1 MLFGFQYK
9 LRERQKIAFP
19 NLQKL
24 RTPQTE
30 NIQTHSLVT
39 KMELFPSKQTSIL
52 GIPGENPTE
61 ISKTYTEPS
70 RGNIS
75 ISYSHLK
82 SLCWLERV
90 ESNEHYEQPL
100 AKVRSSSRWTFNRQI
115 LTAFRTGCWNKGFTE
130 VSESGPRAA
139 LEVVYLRLLCSI
151 STHTFALH
159 RCCNHFG
166 FGLTKYTRKA
176 LLCNT

>member
-1 MLFGFQYK
+1 
-9 LRERQKIAFP
+9 
-19 NLQKL
+19 
-24 RTPQTE
+24 
-30 NIQTHSLVT
+30 
-39 KMELFPSKQTSIL
+39 MELFPSKQTSIL

-61 ISKTYTEPS
+61 ISKTYTETS
-70 RGNIS
+70 IGKIS

-82 SLCWLERV
+82 SLCWLERI

-115 LTAFRTGCWNKGFTE
+115 RTAFRTRYWNKGFTE

-139 LEVVYLRLLCSI
+139 LEVVYLGLLCSI

-176 LLCNT
+176 LLCNTWQERQLRHVLFCIQSQISLHESEIYLSRKISWARS

>member
-1 MLFGFQYK
+1 
-9 LRERQKIAFP
+9 
-19 NLQKL
+19 
-24 RTPQTE
+24 
-30 NIQTHSLVT
+30 
-39 KMELFPSKQTSIL
+39 MELFPSKLTSIL

-70 RGNIS
+70 RGKIS

-82 SLCWLERV
+82 SLCWLERI
-90 ESNEHYEQPL
+90 ESNKHYEQPL
-100 AKVRSSSRWTFNRQI
+100 AKVKSSSRWTFNRQI
-115 LTAFRTGCWNKGFTE
+115 RTAFRTRRWNKAFTE

-159 RCCNHFG
+159 RCCNHVG
-166 FGLTKYTRKA
+166 FGLTKHTRKA
-176 LLCNT
+176 LLCNTWQEPQLRHVLFCIQSQISLHESEIYLSRKISWARS